1 MISFFKYQGAG
12 NDFIMIDN
20 RSLHFPKEK
29 ELIASMCHRRFG
41 IGADGLILLENDT
54 DTDFRMVYY
63 NSDGSESTMCGNGG
77 RCIVRFAFDI
87 GIIGN
92 QTVFNAIDGKHYAEK
107 IGEEIKLQMI
117 DVQEVVKNDDDTVFL
132 NSGSPHHIKFVEDL
146 KAYDIVA
153 YGKEIRYS
161 ERYAPN
167 GTNVNIV
174 APIAENHLE
183 IFTYERGVEDET
195 LACGTGATAAAIAWH
210 YMGKTTNRRILL
222 EAKGGS
228 LEVTFDIANGVYSNV
243 YLKGGATAVFEGV
256 WR

>member
-29 ELIASMCHRRFG
+29 ELIARMCHRRFG
-41 IGADGLILLENDT
+41 IGADGLILLENDA

-77 RCIVRFAFDI
+77 RCIVRFAYDI
-87 GIIGN
+87 GIIAN
-92 QTVFNAIDGKHYAEK
+92 QTVFNAVDGKHCAEK
-107 IGEEIKLQMI
+107 VGEEINLQMI
-117 DVQEVVKNDDDTVFL
+117 DVQEIVSNEDGSVFL
-132 NSGSPHHIKFVEDL
+132 NSGSPHHLKFVENLDL
-146 KAYDIVA
+146 YDIVT

-174 APIAENHLE
+174 APIAEDHLV
-183 IFTYERGVEDET
+183 IRTYERGVEDET

-210 YMGKTTNRRILL
+210 SIGKTTAQKIIL
-222 EAKGGS
+222 EAKGGA
-228 LEVTFDIANGVYSNV
+228 LEVTFNDEKGAYTNV
-243 YLKGGATAVFEGV
+243 FLKGGATAVFEGV